1 MQINDYVFLQQL
13 AGLPFVQAIW
23 LFGSR
28 ARGDHRERSDIDLA
42 ISCPNAS
49 EADWLQLLEIVA
61 QADTLLGI
69 DCIWLE
75 REPEQSALRA
85 AIERDKEVLYERQPK

>member
-1 MQINDYVFLQQL
+1 MHIHDYAFLQQL

-28 ARGDHRERSDIDLA
+28 ARGDHGERSDIDLA
-42 ISCPNAS
+42 ISCPHAS
-49 EADWLQLLEIVA
+49 NADWLQLLEIVA
-61 QADTLLGI
+61 EADTLLKI

-75 REPEQSALRA
+75 QEPEQSALRA
-85 AIERDKEVLYERQPK
+85 AIERDKKVLYERQSK